1 MSRTFVTPE
10 EQAQIDE
17 LDAEERE
24 SEDTSSELDESQE
37 SDSAEA
43 DPAEEDSESDEEGD
57 GEAEDGAEE
66 ESEEKSGDDGEEDE
80 DEDDF
85 IELDGIKFKAVQAAD
100 GTNLIPIPVLKQ
112 QRKEILS
119 MKEELAKLKAG
130 RQDEDEQPPEPED
143 AFKHLRSMK
152 ASELNDYALESDEN
166 AQEVEDFRDQRAIE
180 KFEAKQ
186 KRETQES
193 FQQRATKA
201 VKNFI
206 ALNPEK
212 MNDPDYYGI
221 VARRFDLAIESG
233 QAPEEAIKTAEAAA
247 DARFGIGQP
256 EESEDDPAEKI
267 RSNRQPARTI
277 KGLAGSGNKGSG
289 GDSSPDLNSDVQSVA
304 VRTYREL
311 TPEQREQYRRTG
323 RIV

>member
-1 MSRTFVTPE
+1 MSRTFVTAE
-10 EQAQIDE
+10 EQAQIDA
-17 LDAEERE
+17 LDAEEK
-24 SEDTSSELDESQE
+24 SEDTSSELDEGQE
-37 SDSAEA
+37 SDNAEA
-43 DPAEEDSESDEEGD
+43 DPAEEESESDEEGD
-57 GEAEDGAEE
+57 GEAEDSAEE
-66 ESEEKSGDDGEEDE
+66 ESEEESDDDGEEDE
-80 DEDDF
+80 AEET
-85 IELDGIKFKAVQAAD
+85 IELDGIKFSGIQAAD
-100 GTNLIPIPVLKQ
+100 GKNQIPISVLKQ
-112 QRKEILS
+112 QREENLR

-130 RQDEDEQPPEPED
+130 SQDEDEQPPEAED

-166 AQEVEDFRDQRAIE
+166 AEEVENFRDQRAIE

-186 KRETQES
+186 KRVAQETL
-193 FQQRATKA
+193 QQRLTKT

-221 VARRFDLAIESG
+221 VSRRFDLAIESG
-233 QAPEEAIKTAEAAA
+233 KAPEEAIKIAEAAA

-256 EESEDDPAEKI
+256 EDSEEEDAAEMI
-267 RSNRQPARTI
+267 RRNRKQARQI

-289 GDSSPDLNSDVQSVA
+289 GESSPDLNSDVQSVA
-304 VRTYREL
+304 VRTYRDL
-311 TPEQREQYRRTG
+311 TPEQKEQYRRTG